1 MTEPTNTEILQA
13 MRNLNTANLEKVK
26 KQHLMKPVYAVKDDA
41 VGFVDVLCQKN
52 DAMAFRYFESACM
65 NKESPVYKYAEQFA
79 LYKIGELDE
88 QTGALNAEL
97 RLIAKAKD
105 IVENG
110 KDKGTLQ

>member
-1 MTEPTNTEILQA
+1 MSEPNNKEILQA

-26 KQHLMKPVYAVKDDA
+26 NQHFMKPIYAVRDDA

-88 QTGALNAEL
+88 QTGELNAEL

-105 IVENG
+105 IVDNG
-110 KDKGTLQ
+110 KDKGNS